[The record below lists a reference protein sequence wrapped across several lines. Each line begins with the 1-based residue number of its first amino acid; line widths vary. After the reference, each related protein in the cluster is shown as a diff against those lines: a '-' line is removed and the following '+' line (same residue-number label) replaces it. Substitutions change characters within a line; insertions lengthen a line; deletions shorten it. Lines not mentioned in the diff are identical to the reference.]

1 MIEAASDQQDAL
13 LLAHAATAPAADVL
27 CAAARAGDA
36 QGVGDAIARAAGA
49 VVDSRGRHA
58 LALASTAECVLAL
71 LRAGCC
77 VVDAVVDAPT
87 RRSAIFVTRS
97 VAAAAALLRAGASVT
112 QVDSGGNTPLI
123 AQAAAGAGVELL
135 RCLVAA
141 GADVNAKNARK
152 ETALHFAARSDAAS
166 VELLLA
172 AKADPRVVAT
182 KGQSALMAAVACV
195 DALTLLI
202 RAGAPLNAKDSP
214 QRRTA
219 LHHAL
224 IARRF
229 DAAKLLIEAGCD
241 IKSCDSAGKNPITLA
256 AIARATE
263 IVALLER
270 RDAGPIINH
279 HVIAALSWSDVS
291 AIPLLRERGMK
302 PTPAD
307 WLASSGSPQLM
318 RELVRAGADV
328 HWTGRN
334 GRTILDSDYTVP
346 VASLRVLAEHGFDF
360 LRTRVMFYNPAR
372 QAPYVLSLLEVA
384 PELIET
390 EKLFATLIWC
400 TRRMRVILAC
410 GYDVVGKHIERNY
423 TGIEDEHQA
432 LLYACGAAS
441 IENCGERPLVFTGT
455 REQFLQTANGAS
467 LLAKAQ
473 RDIARERVD
482 LIRERATTIC
492 IGLQD
497 LALPA
502 WVTVQILLQACAP
515 FANCVRLW
523 AIWEI
528 ARRTKHFRLAR

>member
-1 MIEAASDQQDAL
+1 M
-13 LLAHAATAPAADVL
+13 
-27 CAAARAGDA
+27 
-36 QGVGDAIARAAGA
+36 
-49 VVDSRGRHA
+49 
-58 LALASTAECVLAL
+58 
-71 LRAGCC
+71 
-77 VVDAVVDAPT
+77 
-87 RRSAIFVTRS
+87 
-97 VAAAAALLRAGASVT
+97 
-112 QVDSGGNTPLI
+112 
-123 AQAAAGAGVELL
+123 L

-152 ETALHFAARSDAAS
+152 ESALHLAARSDAAS
-166 VELLLA
+166 VALLLA

-182 KGQSALMAAVACV
+182 KGKSALMAAVSCV

-224 IARRF
+224 IAKRF

-241 IKSCDSAGKNPITLA
+241 VKSSDSAGMNPITLA
-256 AIARATE
+256 AIARATD
-263 IVALLER
+263 IVALLESR
-270 RDAGPIINH
+270 EAGPITNY
-279 HVIAALSWSDVS
+279 HVSAALSWSDLT
-291 AIPLLRERGMK
+291 AIPLLRERGMR

-307 WLASSGSPQLM
+307 WFASSGSPQLM
-318 RELVRAGADV
+318 RELLRAGADV
-328 HWTGRN
+328 NWTDRR
-334 GRTILDSDYTVP
+334 GRTILDTDYTVS
-346 VASLRVLAEHGFDF
+346 VGSLQVLAEHGFNF
-360 LRTRVMFYNPAR
+360 SRTGVMFYNSAR
-372 QAPYVLSLLEVA
+372 QASYALSLLEVA

-390 EKLFATLIWC
+390 RNLFATLIWC
-400 TRRMRVILAC
+400 TKRMRVILAC
-410 GYDVVGKHIERNY
+410 GYDVVGQHIERNY
-423 TGIEDEHQA
+423 TGIDEEHQA

-441 IENCGERPLVFTGT
+441 IAHCGDRPNNFTGT
-455 REQFLQTANGAS
+455 REQFLQTPNGAS

-473 RDIARERVD
+473 RDVARERVD

-523 AIWEI
+523 AIWEV
-528 ARRTKHFRLAR
+528 ARRTKHFRGEQQQ